1 MAESENF
8 VSELPL
14 EKELSREDS
23 LVVQWLTLS
32 RFQSGDLSLIPGQG
46 TWFYMPQLKR
56 LHAAMKTEDPACCS

>member
-14 EKELSREDS
+14 EKELRREDS

-46 TWFYMPQLKR
+46 T
-56 LHAAMKTEDPACCS
+56 

>member
-46 TWFYMPQLKR
+46 T
-56 LHAAMKTEDPACCS
+56 

>member
-1 MAESENF
+1 MAESEKF

-14 EKELSREDS
+14 EKELSRGDS

-32 RFQSGDLSLIPGQG
+32 RFQSGDLNLIPGQG
-46 TWFYMPQLKR
+46 TRFYMPQLKC